1 MGDDVR
7 LPRYWYVA
15 CLTSALG
22 RRRPLARTV
31 LGVPMAFFRDE
42 VGRAAAVVDRCP
54 HRNTPLSIGKV
65 CDGQLQCAYH
75 GWRFDASG
83 ACRLVPGLV
92 ADVADRRARRVET
105 FPVVEQ
111 DGFVWVRPD
120 GADDLDDGP
129 SFRFPHVDEAGY
141 TTVRRSL
148 SVDAGLHAALENTLD
163 VPHTAFL
170 HGGLFRGGRPP
181 VDIEVVVRHTAAGV
195 EAEYIGEPRPPGL
208 AGRILAPEGGVV
220 THVDRFLMPSI
231 AQVEYRLGD
240 NHLVTTTAF
249 TPGEDGVTDLHAAV
263 TFRLRLPPA
272 LVRAVV
278 TPVANRIFAQDKA
291 ILRKQAENVSR
302 FGGERYASTE
312 LDVLGQHMLR
322 LLRRAERGDSEADAV
337 DAADGVRPPDRTFTM
352 RV

>member
-1 MGDDVR
+1 MDDVR
-7 LPRYWYVA
+7 LPQYWYVA
-15 CLTSALG
+15 CLTSDLG
-22 RRRPLARTV
+22 RKRPVARTV
-31 LGVPMAFFRDE
+31 LGVRMALFRGSD
-42 VGRAAAVVDRCP
+42 GRASAVVDRCP

-75 GWRFDASG
+75 GWRFDGTG
-83 ACRLVPGLV
+83 ACRLVPGLMGG
-92 ADVADRRARRVET
+92 DPDRRARRVDV
-105 FPVVEQ
+105 FPVVER

-120 GADDLDDGP
+120 GSGDGGP
-129 SFRFPHVDEAGY
+129 PRFRFPHVDEAGY

-148 SVDAGLHAALENTLD
+148 SVDASLHAALENTLD

-181 VDIEVVVRHTAAGV
+181 VDIDVVVRHTADGV
-195 EAEYIGEPRPPGL
+195 EAEYIREPRPPGL

-220 THVDRFLMPSI
+220 THVDRFVMPSI
-231 AQVEYRLGD
+231 AQVEYRLGE

-249 TPGEDGVTDLHAAV
+249 TPGDDGVTDLHAAV

-272 LVRAVV
+272 LVKAVV
-278 TPVANRIFAQDKA
+278 SPVANRIFAQDKA
-291 ILRKQAENVSR
+291 ILRAQAENVRR

-312 LDVLGQHMLR
+312 LDVLGQHILR
-322 LLRRAERGDSEADAV
+322 LLRRAERGETDTDADA
-337 DAADGVRPPDRTFTM
+337 ANGGGRPADRHFTM

>member
-1 MGDDVR
+1 M
-7 LPRYWYVA
+7 
-15 CLTSALG
+15 
-22 RRRPLARTV
+22 RR
-31 LGVPMAFFRDE
+31 
-42 VGRAAAVVDRCP
+42 
-54 HRNTPLSIGKV
+54 
-65 CDGQLQCAYH
+65 QLQCAYH

-291 ILRKQAENVSR
+291 ILRQQAENV
-302 FGGERYASTE
+302 
-312 LDVLGQHMLR
+312 QP
-322 LLRRAERGDSEADAV
+322 LRRGAV
-337 DAADGVRPPDRTFTM
+337 RVDGARRPRPAHAPVAAASRAGRLRQRLGRRRRPPRPHIHHARPTPTQPDSPRSCPLWREIARINRGGGRWLPNSPRSCPLC
-352 RV
+352 RVIARINRGGGGSAVGRD

>member
-1 MGDDVR
+1 MGDVR
-7 LPRYWYVA
+7 LPQYWYVA
-15 CLTSALG
+15 CLASDLG

-31 LGVPMAFFRDE
+31 LGVPMAVFRDGD
-42 VGRAAAVVDRCP
+42 GRAAAVVDRCP

-65 CDGQLQCAYH
+65 CEGQLQCAYH
-75 GWRFDASG
+75 GWRFDGSG

-92 ADVADRRARRVET
+92 GDPADRRSRRVDT
-105 FPVVEQ
+105 FPIVER

-120 GADDLDDGP
+120 GEDGGGP
-129 SFRFPHVDEAGY
+129 AFRFPHVDTAGY

-181 VDIEVVVRHTAAGV
+181 VDIEVVVRHTADGV

-278 TPVANRIFAQDKA
+278 TPVANRIFAQDQA
-291 ILRKQAENVSR
+291 ILRAQAENVRR
-302 FGGERYASTE
+302 FGGEHYSSTA
-312 LDVLGQHMLR
+312 LDVLGQHVLR
-322 LLRRAERGDSEADAV
+322 LLRRAERGESGS
-337 DAADGVRPPDRTFTM
+337 DAAGGGHPADRRFTM